1 MLQSAGTRSHI
12 YVQDVRAASLWVWRQ
27 DAGISLSRQVGG
39 IAMTALEQS
48 ILRRDLAGRQH
59 SPAMIAVSGVIV
71 LGGFDLCDPSSAL

>member
-1 MLQSAGTRSHI
+1 
-12 YVQDVRAASLWVWRQ
+12 
-27 DAGISLSRQVGG
+27 
-39 IAMTALEQS
+39 MTALEQS